1 MKEYELF
8 SSIGEL
14 DEKLL
19 RRYGQESTP
28 TPQRRRWIRQ
38 LLTHAILLL
47 LILGLIAWLL
57 FCRRPAEPESDTP
70 REEPEE
76 QEKFEDAA
84 AEHNEASEVYF
95 VERED
100 GTLIAPDGTEYVFL
114 ANEGILYHLGELEFV
129 AYVEGEATENHHLG
143 GSIQTGMFSI
153 KDDPTDH
160 LLIRELPNSEW
171 RAIYRKASLPP
182 FDFSLDNCC
191 RLEFISW
198 VEMFNDGDVRHAS
211 CGAGITDPEEIADF
225 LSTVRSQKSAKEAG
239 LHNLVAQPDGTFHNC
254 YISGAV
260 CAFFEEEPYLAV
272 LMSVTS
278 YNDLAYSIRV
288 DRVDRVLPEDW
299 FLRLLGDSG
308 TGTGAVRIEIILP
321 EDWFL
326 QSQGD
331 RDTGADG

>member
-1 MKEYELF
+1 MKEYDLF

-19 RRYGQESTP
+19 RRYGQEPTP

-57 FCRRPAEPESDTP
+57 FCRRPAEPELNPPDQAQDSS
-70 REEPEE
+70 EAGSS
-76 QEKFEDAA
+76 QAA
-84 AEHNEASEVYF
+84 AESSARF

-114 ANEGILYHLGELEFV
+114 ASEGILYHLGELEFV

-182 FDFSLDNCC
+182 FDFSLENCC
-191 RLEFISW
+191 RLEFVSYA
-198 VEMFNDGDVRHAS
+198 ELCDGRGKHVS
-211 CGAGITDPEEIADF
+211 CGCGITDPAEISAF
-225 LSTVRSQKSAKEAG
+225 LSTVRSQKRAKEAG

-288 DRVDRVLPEDW
+288 ARVDRVLPEDW

>member
-1 MKEYELF
+1 MKEYDLF

-19 RRYGQESTP
+19 RRYGQEPTP

-57 FCRRPAEPESDTP
+57 FCRRPAG
-70 REEPEE
+70 
-76 QEKFEDAA
+76 QELNPPDQAQDSSEAGSSQPA
-84 AEHNEASEVYF
+84 AESSARF

-100 GTLIAPDGTEYVFL
+100 GTLISPDGTEYMFL

-129 AYVEGEATENHHLG
+129 AYVEGEATELHHLHG
-143 GSIQTGMFSI
+143 TFQTGMFSI
-153 KDDPTDH
+153 KDDPANH
-160 LLIRELPNSEW
+160 LLIRVLPNSEW
-171 RAIYRKASLPP
+171 YAIYRKASLPD
-182 FDFSLDNCC
+182 FDFSLENCC

-239 LHNLVAQPDGTFHNC
+239 PFGYHNC
-254 YISGAV
+254 YTLGAV
-260 CAFFEEEPYLAV
+260 YGFFEEEPYLAV
-272 LMSVTS
+272 RLYVTS
-278 YNDLAYSIRV
+278 YNNRHYSV
-288 DRVDRVLPEDW
+288 LLNVVDRVLPEEW
-299 FLRLLGDSG
+299 LWRLEGDS
-308 TGTGAVRIEIILP
+308 EIV
-321 EDWFL
+321 FHTM
-326 QSQGD
+326 
-331 RDTGADG
+331 DTP

>member
-1 MKEYELF
+1 MKEYDLF

-19 RRYGQESTP
+19 RRYGQESAP

-57 FCRRPAEPESDTP
+57 FCRRPAEPELNPPDQAQDSS
-70 REEPEE
+70 EAGSS
-76 QEKFEDAA
+76 QAA
-84 AEHNEASEVYF
+84 TESSARF

-129 AYVEGEATENHHLG
+129 AYLEGEATENHHLG

-171 RAIYRKASLPP
+171 YAIYRKASLPD
-182 FDFSLDNCC
+182 FDLSLDNCC
-191 RLEFISW
+191 RLEFISYA
-198 VEMFNDGDVRHAS
+198 ELCDNSGKHAS
-211 CGAGITDPEEIADF
+211 CGCGITDPAEIAAC

-239 LHNLVAQPDGTFHNC
+239 LYDLVSQPDGTFQNC
-254 YISGAV
+254 YIFGAV
-260 CAFFEEEPYLAV
+260 CAFFEEEPYLSV
-272 LMSVTS
+272 LLPVTS
-278 YNDLAYSIRV
+278 YNDLAYSLEM

-299 FLRLLGDSG
+299 SQWLIGDSRIG
-308 TGTGAVRIEIILP
+308 TSARRIEIIYP
-321 EDWFL
+321 EGW
-326 QSQGD
+326 SQQREDASDSG
-331 RDTGADG
+331 

>member
-1 MKEYELF
+1 MKEYDLF

-47 LILGLIAWLL
+47 LILGLIACLL
-57 FCRRPAEPESDTP
+57 FWHRPAEPESDTP

-84 AEHNEASEVYF
+84 AEHNEASEACF
-95 VERED
+95 IERED

-129 AYVEGEATENHHLG
+129 AYVEGEATELHHLHG
-143 GSIQTGMFSI
+143 TFQTGMFSI
-153 KDDPTDH
+153 KDDPADH
-160 LLIRELPNSEW
+160 LLIRVLPNSEW
-171 RAIYRKASLPP
+171 YAIYRKASLPP
-182 FDFSLDNCC
+182 FDFSLENCC

-211 CGAGITDPEEIADF
+211 CGAGITDPEEIAEF

-239 LHNLVAQPDGTFHNC
+239 PFGYQNC
-254 YISGAV
+254 YVFGAV
-260 CAFFEEEPYLAV
+260 YGFFEEEPYLAIC
-272 LMSVTS
+272 LYVTS
-278 YNDLAYSIRV
+278 YNNRHYSV
-288 DRVDRVLPEDW
+288 HLDHVDRVLPEEW
-299 FLRLLGDSG
+299 LWRLQGDS
-308 TGTGAVRIEIILP
+308 EIV
-321 EDWFL
+321 FHTM
-326 QSQGD
+326 
-331 RDTGADG
+331 DTP